1 MICWNDRHAHRA
13 LAEVI
18 DPHHDPD
25 RRAWHRAHAAPGPDD
40 DVADELAQSAGRAQ
54 ARGGLAAA
62 AAFLE
67 RATVLTVDPAKR
79 AVRALDA
86 AAAKVEA
93 GALDAAVDLLAIA
106 EAGPLDEFAQARLD
120 LVRAQLA
127 FVTSRGSDAPPLL
140 LQAARR
146 LGPIDAQLSR
156 ATYLDAMSA
165 AMFAGRLAVSGG
177 VIEVVRRRWPCRSRA
192 GHPTRIRPPP
202 GGSGHPIQRGV
213 RGGAS
218 DTAKGV
224 DRLRQ

>member
-1 MICWNDRHAHRA
+1 M
-13 LAEVI
+13 
-18 DPHHDPD
+18 
-25 RRAWHRAHAAPGPDD
+25 
-40 DVADELAQSAGRAQ
+40 
-54 ARGGLAAA
+54 
-62 AAFLE
+62 
-67 RATVLTVDPAKR
+67 LTVDPAKR
-79 AVRALDA
+79 AARALDA

-177 VIEVVRRRWPCRSRA
+177 ATEVADAAGPCRSRA
-192 GHPTRIRPPP
+192 GRPHSRPTSFWRVWPRI
-202 GGSGHPIQRGV
+202 STRGT
-213 RGGAS
+213 R
-218 DTAKGV
+218 
-224 DRLRQ
+224 RRFRYCERR